1 MSRAALIRHA
11 WRSVVGR
18 CLSQPCRPSRSL
30 APSVPGVPPIYVPTE
45 SILYRNSI
53 GSIEFQ
59 DFGGVVLRHEQ
70 VHTQGG
76 GEFQAYMVQRDI
88 FQLFKGDFQPGN
100 FTNLD
105 EQLLGSIDRTRQ
117 E

>member
-1 MSRAALIRHA
+1 M
-11 WRSVVGR
+11 
-18 CLSQPCRPSRSL
+18 
-30 APSVPGVPPIYVPTE
+30 PPIYVPTE